1 MSREIN
7 ILANFLVDCYTLF
20 MTEPFELSETNLTE
34 GEITEIVTAIKA
46 SSGFTDYTVDE
57 LRQYNEN
64 HKVIGLRS
72 SGEICG
78 VATYEFIDE
87 EWAEITTMIVLPKY
101 QGKGFG
107 KKLWQKVVDKLSS
120 RNIFAVAFNP
130 ITKNSLALK
139 TGFQK
144 KRFWQLPFV
153 VQFFFAVQR
162 FRLHKIL
169 GFFSKKELK
178 LGELDFFIRRRAQ
191 CK

>member
-1 MSREIN
+1 
-7 ILANFLVDCYTLF
+7 
-20 MTEPFELSETNLTE
+20 MTDSFECSDASLTE
-34 GEITEIVTAIKA
+34 GEITELVTAIKA

-57 LRQYNEN
+57 LREYNEN
-64 HKVIGLRS
+64 NKVIGLRS

-78 VATYEFIDE
+78 IATYEFIDE
-87 EWAEITTMIVLPKY
+87 EWAEITTMIVLPKH

-107 KKLWQKVVDKLSS
+107 KKLWRKVVEKLSS

-153 VQFFFAVQR
+153 VQIFFVFQR
-162 FRLHKIL
+162 FRLHKII
-169 GFFSKKELK
+169 GFFSKKHLK
-178 LGELDFFIRRRAQ
+178 LEELDFFIRRRIQ